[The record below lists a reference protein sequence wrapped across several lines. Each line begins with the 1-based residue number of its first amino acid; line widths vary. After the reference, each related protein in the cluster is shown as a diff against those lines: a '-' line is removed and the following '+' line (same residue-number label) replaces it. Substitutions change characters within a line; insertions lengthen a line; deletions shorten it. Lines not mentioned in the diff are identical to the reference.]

1 MDEIEK
7 EEEEEEVVAVV
18 VLEEEVA
25 AVVVL
30 EEEVAA
36 VSWKNECSQAA
47 EEMEV
52 LLLKLL
58 LLSVV
63 VPLEVGSA
71 VAAAAS
77 AALGASRQRLIRMN
91 TRLHDVVAML
101 TVAEAATDQEI
112 ASTSLHVRT
121 IHFPLS
127 VGAQAG
133 EVHVWSMATSA
144 TSEFDHRHKQC
155 TTMFTNHPKA

>member
-1 MDEIEK
+1 MDEVEK
-7 EEEEEEVVAVV
+7 GWEEEEEVVV
-18 VLEEEVA
+18 VA

-36 VSWKNECSQAA
+36 VSWENECSQAA
-47 EEMEV
+47 EEMKV

-63 VPLEVGSA
+63 VPLVVGSA
-71 VAAAAS
+71 VAAAA
-77 AALGASRQRLIRMN
+77 ALGASWQRSMRMN

-112 ASTSLHVRT
+112 ASTALHVRT

-144 TSEFDHRHKQC
+144 LSEFDHRHKQC